1 MPLKN
6 CNADGKSGYKW
17 GDKGNCY
24 TGKDGKKK
32 AIKQGIAIEGPEK
45 FSQKAQEL
53 KMLYINDENIFL
65 KHEDLQYISDWM
77 HDEGYNSAAIVATVS
92 SLLSKGADVAGYPPN
107 CNEGYVEKDGKCVP
121 IKTPTSH

>member
-6 CNADGKSGYKW
+6 CTVDGQSGYKW
-17 GDKGNCY
+17 GNEGTCY

-53 KMLYINDENIFL
+53 RMLYINDENIFL
-65 KHEDLQYISDWM
+65 KHEDLQCITDWM
-77 HDEGYNSAAIVATVS
+77 HDEGYNSTAIVATVAA
-92 SLLSKGADVAGYPPN
+92 LLSKGDDVAGYPPN

-121 IKTPTSH
+121 SDVQKGK

>member
-17 GDKGNCY
+17 GDEGKCY
-24 TGKDGKKK
+24 TGRDAKKQ

-65 KHEDLQYISDWM
+65 KHEDLQYITDWM
-77 HDEGYNSAAIVATVS
+77 HDEGYNNSAIV
-92 SLLSKGADVAGYPPN
+92 GAVIALTPN
-107 CNEGYVEKDGKCVP
+107 VKEVN
-121 IKTPTSH
+121 

>member
-6 CNADGKSGYKW
+6 CTVDGKSGYKW

-24 TGKDGKKK
+24 AGKDAKQK

-53 KMLYINDENIFL
+53 RMLYINDENIFL
-65 KHEDLQYISDWM
+65 KHEDLQCITDWM
-77 HDEGYNSAAIVATVS
+77 HDEGYNSAAIVATVAA
-92 SLLSKGADVAGYPPN
+92 LLSKGDDVAGYPPN
-107 CNEGYVEKDGKCVP
+107 CNEGYVEKDGK
-121 IKTPTSH
+121 